1 MISAVHG
8 AECSG
13 GQLMG
18 RNVHRTEECR
28 IRGTDNRSVMAH
40 CGTPLDLGVM

>member
-8 AECSG
+8 AGCSG
-13 GQLMG
+13 GQLMC
-18 RNVHRTEECR
+18 RNVHRTEECS
-28 IRGTDNRSVMAH
+28 IRGRDNGAVMAH